1 MFQDFRFQI
10 QEFLNQYNYD
20 VRKSKDAR
28 WIDQKCTFDV
38 LSLVADCI
46 IEYVAN
52 SNNTEFTVTDIWN
65 SEYSIQN
72 VIEIFSK
79 PSPNNK
85 KAKNEYDKYFGQ
97 PIKMLA
103 YSNILNIK
111 KIGNRNY
118 YTINNEMILRYISL
132 KESQAL
138 EFIYQYTTKVL
149 KDSGLWDLF
158 NNFLI
163 QQDAH
168 SFLKLK
174 DGFCDFTK
182 NYTSINNS
190 KECGRIFTK
199 ILNPVAYKNKKLG
212 TIRGRVSKTE
222 ITLSDLRYNQFNWRD
237 LYSNKSKFITRK
249 EHDVIDKENKKRY
262 EAFTRYSVNKAK
274 KLLKNYN
281 KTYHDS
287 LSEIFDSNELIVA
300 TQAHHIFPESD
311 FIEISNFVENLIALT
326 PNQHFGMTH
335 PNNMTHY
342 VDKQFQHICLLAK
355 TVSIMNNLQ
364 SKTEE
369 KFYDFERYKHVLNV
383 GLKTNEFQNIN
394 DLDFITI
401 IEKIDTFYANLVDKT
416 KYKEIESKIRKKLP
430 KK

>member
-1 MFQDFRFQI
+1 M
-10 QEFLNQYNYD
+10 
-20 VRKSKDAR
+20 
-28 WIDQKCTFDV
+28 
-38 LSLVADCI
+38 
-46 IEYVAN
+46 
-52 SNNTEFTVTDIWN
+52 
-65 SEYSIQN
+65 
-72 VIEIFSK
+72 
-79 PSPNNK
+79 
-85 KAKNEYDKYFGQ
+85 
-97 PIKMLA
+97 
-103 YSNILNIK
+103 
-111 KIGNRNY
+111 
-118 YTINNEMILRYISL
+118 
-132 KESQAL
+132 
-138 EFIYQYTTKVL
+138 
-149 KDSGLWDLF
+149 
-158 NNFLI
+158 
-163 QQDAH
+163 
-168 SFLKLK
+168 
-174 DGFCDFTK
+174 
-182 NYTSINNS
+182 
-190 KECGRIFTK
+190 
-199 ILNPVAYKNKKLG
+199 
-212 TIRGRVSKTE
+212 
-222 ITLSDLRYNQFNWRD
+222 
-237 LYSNKSKFITRK
+237 
-249 EHDVIDKENKKRY
+249 
-262 EAFTRYSVNKAK
+262 
-274 KLLKNYN
+274 KNYN